1 MTWSQGVE
9 TRSTSMYNICNICR
23 LLIMCYLNQEVVR
36 IVFFVLY
43 IERDC
48 MKSLEQ
54 FLAYM
59 VDAHFEHFL
68 LVKEFSGRSNFQ
80 NATLIDDSY
89 SITNSF
95 YISQ

>member
-1 MTWSQGVE
+1 MSWCQRVE
-9 TRSTSMYNICNICR
+9 SRSTGMYNICDICC
-23 LLIMCYLNQEVVR
+23 LLITCYLDQEAARVIFV
-36 IVFFVLY
+36 VLY
-43 IERDC
+43 IERNC

-59 VDAHFEHFL
+59 VNAHFEHFL
-68 LVKEFSGRSNFQ
+68 LVEEFSGRSNFQ

-95 YISQ
+95 YIGQ